1 MLVLAILL
9 LPIIGSGLLFALKG
23 TFSKYIALA
32 VSLVQLLLTIFLW
45 HKFNI
50 NDTEACQLLLEQP
63 ASVLPML
70 SNIHFGV
77 DSLGILMVLLTNVL
91 VPIIIYSGLN
101 DERPS
106 VFYALILFMQFG
118 LIGIFTSM
126 DGLLFYIFWEV
137 ALIPI
142 WFICGMFGTGENRL
156 KINLKFFIYTFFGS
170 LFMLVALI
178 YAYLQAGSFDLAKL
192 YQANLSPESQIFIFW
207 MLFLAFAIKLPIFPF
222 HTWQADTYSMAPT
235 QGSMLLS
242 GIMLKMGVFGILK
255 LLLPLAPE
263 AVAGSSGIIALVL
276 SIIGIVYAS
285 LIAVVQTD
293 IKRLI
298 AFSSMAHVGLIAA
311 GIFSSAIIALNKGSN
326 LAGIEGASIQMLA
339 HGINVVGLFYAAD
352 ILIKRFGT
360 RDLTKMGG
368 LATKAP
374 FFAVLF
380 MIISLGTMAVP
391 LTNAFIGEFLLLK
404 GIFNL
409 SIAGAVIAGL
419 TLILCA
425 VYTTK
430 MYGMSMFGTGNE
442 EFLSKQKDIA
452 LQPKIGLIVVAIL
465 ILVMGVYPQPLL
477 TLSTETAT
485 QVLSL
490 LIK

>member
-170 LFMLVALI
+170 LFML
-178 YAYLQAGSFDLAKL
+178 
-192 YQANLSPESQIFIFW
+192 E
-207 MLFLAFAIKLPIFPF
+207 
-222 HTWQADTYSMAPT
+222 
-235 QGSMLLS
+235 
-242 GIMLKMGVFGILK
+242 
-255 LLLPLAPE
+255 
-263 AVAGSSGIIALVL
+263 
-276 SIIGIVYAS
+276 IG
-285 LIAVVQTD
+285 
-293 IKRLI
+293 R
-298 AFSSMAHVGLIAA
+298 AHV
-311 GIFSSAIIALNKGSN
+311 
-326 LAGIEGASIQMLA
+326 
-339 HGINVVGLFYAAD
+339 
-352 ILIKRFGT
+352 
-360 RDLTKMGG
+360 
-368 LATKAP
+368 
-374 FFAVLF
+374 
-380 MIISLGTMAVP
+380 
-391 LTNAFIGEFLLLK
+391 
-404 GIFNL
+404 
-409 SIAGAVIAGL
+409 
-419 TLILCA
+419 
-425 VYTTK
+425 
-430 MYGMSMFGTGNE
+430 
-442 EFLSKQKDIA
+442 
-452 LQPKIGLIVVAIL
+452 
-465 ILVMGVYPQPLL
+465 
-477 TLSTETAT
+477 
-485 QVLSL
+485 
-490 LIK
+490 